1 MITEGQAQELAIT
14 YHAYM
19 KAIHA
24 DYALG
29 IVVWGPALIEAQE
42 KTGVAMLD
50 ADLIRENIGFARLA
64 RGRQRQSA

>member
-19 KAIHA
+19 KAVNA
-24 DYALG
+24 DDALR

-50 ADLIRENIGFARLA
+50 ADLIRENIGFAELA
-64 RGRQRQSA
+64 RDWQRQNA